1 MKKLKLYLSILIVL
15 FFNNLLFSQIG
26 INNSN
31 TAPNSNAMLDVSS
44 TTKGVLFPRM
54 TTAQRNSLTSIATDG
69 LTVYD
74 TDTKGYWFWNGTV
87 WQNLAGVTSP
97 QWTNSGNNIF
107 NNNGGNV
114 GIGANNPS
122 QKLEVGGA
130 SVLANNT
137 DININSYAN
146 KIVAGRLT
154 DPSLTLEN
162 GISGKQLF
170 NGSTWSL
177 GGAAGDFFIG
187 VGDNFASNSQ
197 QIGLQIKA
205 NRNVLIA
212 PVSGKVAIGGNGL
225 APTSTLSVYGSVT
238 YKVAYTNGASYSLTD
253 SDHILYCDLEN
264 DTQKV
269 INVALPTPNAAREG
283 RVYTILLLNA
293 PEVHIGK
300 PAQNLGCVNVSG
312 AHGAQPIFNHFDP
325 GWGKNEHKLF
335 YATNICLG
343 CTDTRWSRTM
353 VSYICVNG
361 NWHKLSDNETLD
373 SDDL

>member
-1 MKKLKLYLSILIVL
+1 MKPKSYI
-15 FFNNLLFSQIG
+15 FHLLFTFSQINIFAQIG
-26 INNSN
+26 INASN

-54 TTAQRNSLTSIATDG
+54 TTAQRNSLTAVATDG

-97 QWTNSGNNIF
+97 QWTNSGSDIF

-114 GIGANNPS
+114 GIGTNTPT
-122 QKLEVGGA
+122 QKLEVAGA
-130 SVLANNT
+130 SILANST
-137 DININSYAN
+137 GININNYLN
-146 KIVAGRLT
+146 KIVAGKLT

-162 GISGKQLF
+162 GISGKQSF

-177 GGAAGDFFIG
+177 GGSFGDFFIG

-264 DTQKV
+264 DAEKV

-300 PAQNLGCVNVSG
+300 PAQNKGCVNVSG
-312 AHGAQPIFNHFDP
+312 AHGAQQFYSHFDP

-335 YATNICLG
+335 YTTNICFG
-343 CTDTRWSRTM
+343 CRDTRWSRTM